1 MRVVCGFGAMQ
12 VKVQAGRF
20 VMRTKADIVLLVLVV
35 CVAVAGLVHG
45 DDSDEG
51 NIGLTGLVIG
61 IVIWVAMLVDHDRS
75 ERTPG
80 LPVTPFRRYA
90 EFMLAVN
97 LVLEFTILVILFG
110 SILALVLVIVDGET
124 LLTVVCS
131 MAVMAL
137 ARVAMPQTRACISS
151 ICVIYGRSEQ
161 V

>member
-1 MRVVCGFGAMQ
+1 MQ
-12 VKVQAGRF
+12 DKVPAGWF
-20 VMRTKADIVLLVLVV
+20 VMRTKADIVLLVLAV

-61 IVIWVAMLVDHDRS
+61 IVIWAAMLVDHDRS

-80 LPVTPFRRYA
+80 LPVTPFRWYA
-90 EFMLAVN
+90 ELMLVVN
-97 LVLEFTILVILFG
+97 LILEFAILAILFG

-124 LLTVVCS
+124 LLAVVCS
-131 MAVMAL
+131 MAVLAL

-151 ICVIYGRSEQ
+151 ICVIYGRAEQ
-161 V
+161 A